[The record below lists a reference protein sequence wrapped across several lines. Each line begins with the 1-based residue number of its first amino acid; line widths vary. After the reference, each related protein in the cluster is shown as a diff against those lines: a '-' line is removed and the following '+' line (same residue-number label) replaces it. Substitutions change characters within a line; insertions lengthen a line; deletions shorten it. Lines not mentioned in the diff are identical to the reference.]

1 MTNKLKMWTND
12 GVCLLCGKKAGK
24 MSKDHIPPQCCGNNG
39 AFRVRAYSENSNYN
53 EEIFNKGVYYST
65 LCQTCNEFLG
75 NNYDYVWGEFTTHI
89 ARAMETPLH
98 YPIYGGKLYID
109 IDPIKLAKSVIGHII
124 ASMNIEG
131 LNGHDIEALKNFVC
145 DTNALFPKGMRLFY
159 WLYPYKDKIVSR
171 NLITLV
177 NRRFEGTTCCVLK
190 IYPIAFMLVWGE
202 SQYTDFDDLTP
213 YIERKPIKD
222 IVPIGITLP
231 FQLYKYNYPEST
243 EFSPMILR
251 PSAQSGIIAEKI

>member
-109 IDPIKLAKSVIGHII
+109 TDPIKLAKSVIGHII